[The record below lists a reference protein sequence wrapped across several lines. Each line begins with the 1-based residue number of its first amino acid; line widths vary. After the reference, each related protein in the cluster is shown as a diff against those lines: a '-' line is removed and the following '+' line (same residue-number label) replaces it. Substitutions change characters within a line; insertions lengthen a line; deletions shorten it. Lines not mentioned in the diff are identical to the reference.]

1 MGGRFDLQHYEP
13 SLLKELA
20 STQPLEVGLLNYFL
34 RRILG
39 AIPTLFIL
47 ILLAFFLIRLAP
59 GGPFDSEKALLP
71 EIEANLRAAYHLDEP
86 LYQQFA
92 RYVGNLLR
100 GDFGPSFQYR
110 DFTVT
115 ELIMTGFPVSLRLG
129 AGAMIFAVVLGV
141 LAGSVAAIRQNSV
154 TDYTV
159 MAASMTG
166 ISIPSFVMAP
176 LLILIFAVYLGWLPA
191 GGLGGGSL
199 RNMVLPL
206 ISLALPQIAYIARL
220 TRGSVIE
227 VLRSNFIRTARAQ
240 GLPMGKIL
248 MVHALK
254 PALLPVVSYLGPA
267 TAAVITGSVVI
278 EQIFGI
284 PGLGR
289 FFVQGAL
296 NRDYTLVMG
305 IVVFYGVLIIVF
317 NFLVDLTYA
326 WLDPKVKYG

>member
-1 MGGRFDLQHYEP
+1 M
-13 SLLKELA
+13 
-20 STQPLEVGLLNYFL
+20 LNYFV

-39 AIPTLFIL
+39 VIPTLFVL
-47 ILLAFFLIRLAP
+47 MALAFFLIRLAP
-59 GGPFDSEKALLP
+59 GGPFDSEKVLLP

-92 RYVGNLLR
+92 RYLGNLLR

-110 DFTVT
+110 DLTVT
-115 ELIMTGFPVSLRLG
+115 ELIMTGFPISLRLG
-129 AGAMIFAVVLGV
+129 AGAMVFAVIFGV
-141 LAGSVAAIRQNSV
+141 LAGSVAALWQNSR
-154 TDYTV
+154 TDYFV
-159 MAASMTG
+159 MAVSMTG

-176 LLILIFAVYLGWLPA
+176 LLVLVFAVYLGWLPA

-199 RNMVLPL
+199 RNMVLPVVA
-206 ISLALPQIAYIARL
+206 LALPQIAYIARL
-220 TRGSVIE
+220 TRGSLIE
-227 VLRSNFIRTARAQ
+227 ILRSNFIRTAKAQ

-248 MVHALK
+248 LVHALK

-267 TAAVITGSVVI
+267 TAAIITGSVVI

-305 IVVFYGVLIIVF
+305 IVVFYGVLIVVF
-317 NFLVDLTYA
+317 NFLVDLAYA
-326 WLDPKVKYG
+326 WLDPKVRYG